1 MYQEWTI
8 DEQGWGS
15 VVDAVL
21 GAAGGAGRTS
31 AFLVLL
37 SGDLGAGK
45 TTFVQNLARALGV
58 TQPVRSPTFPIEQ
71 RYVIDS
77 NTFKTLI
84 HMDAYRL
91 EGIQELVKFRTLEEF
106 SDPTKLFL
114 IEWPE
119 QVSGVEKYPH
129 IRLTITESGIG
140 SRKVTLESV
149 SGTM

>member
-1 MYQEWTI
+1 
-8 DEQGWGS
+8 
-15 VVDAVL
+15 VDAVL
-21 GAAGGAGRTS
+21 GAAASNAAG

-71 RYVIDS
+71 RYSIDWS
-77 NTFKTLI
+77 NLPAQAGFKTLI

-91 EGIQELVKFRTLEEF
+91 EGIQELAKFWTLDEF
-106 SDPTKLFL
+106 SDPSKIFL

-119 QVSGVEKYPH
+119 QIPGIERYPH
-129 IRLTITESGIG
+129 FKLSITESGTE
-140 SRKVTLESV
+140 SRKVTMESV
-149 SGTM
+149 SGTI